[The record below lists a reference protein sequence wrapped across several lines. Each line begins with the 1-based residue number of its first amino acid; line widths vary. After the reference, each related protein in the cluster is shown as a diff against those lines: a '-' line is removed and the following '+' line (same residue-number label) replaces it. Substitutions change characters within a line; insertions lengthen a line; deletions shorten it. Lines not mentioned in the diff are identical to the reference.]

1 MYIYLQYCYNQ
12 NQYQAVDELG
22 AIYQKY
28 KYTYITFVLPSKKG
42 AIKLIIDNYTSIRD
56 NPNYSFD
63 ICNYRSI
70 MYQN

>member
-28 KYTYITFVLPSKKG
+28 KYI
-42 AIKLIIDNYTSIRD
+42 
-56 NPNYSFD
+56 
-63 ICNYRSI
+63 
-70 MYQN
+70 